1 MNTYDEGKDGEETS
15 LHTTRKIGSENKNKV
30 FTKEEKAA
38 YLSNLRNKYR
48 DQKSI
53 EQQFAEAKL
62 VPEKD
67 KEHFDPIITPSLI
80 AGGTALIYRHSP
92 EITEAAMKYGPMLLS
107 IMMDP
112 PKINK
117 EDEIDNLDEIKNYK
131 SKVILNKEN
140 KILDNDED
148 TLVMLTKGST
158 KNEKKSNKNRVKSA
172 ENNLQNLR
180 EELKDLKQKPNKTPE
195 DKEKI
200 KEIEKR
206 INKELSRIQK
216 SENHSRIGKHS

>member
-1 MNTYDEGKDGEETS
+1 MNTYDEGKYGEETS
-15 LHTTRKIGSENKNKV
+15 IHTREKIGSENKNKV
-30 FTKEEKAA
+30 FTEEEKVD
-38 YLSNLRNKYR
+38 YLNNLRNKYK

-67 KEHFDPIITPSLI
+67 KEHIVPALI
-80 AGGTALIYRHSP
+80 VGGAALIYRYGP
-92 EITEAAMKYGPMLLS
+92 EITEAAVKYGPLFLSMML
-107 IMMDP
+107 DP
-112 PKINK
+112 PEINK
-117 EDEIDNLDEIKNYK
+117 EDEIDNLDDIKNYK
-131 SKVILNKEN
+131 SRVIPNKEN
-140 KILDNDED
+140 KILDNDEE

-206 INKELSRIQK
+206 INKELFRIQK